1 MTAATLNFLG
11 KILCCPPIVNSPK
24 GKPHF
29 VIRWP
34 ALTQTPYRTFCS
46 KKNTAFHRLSS
57 PVKLGYHFS
66 LVFSNRNNS
75 FTRVMPLHKM
85 ANLCPG
91 SAESLQR
98 ITLSLVRLV
107 FYHASFPFFE
117 FLTTKKEVSA
127 ICFYF
132 LLVISYLIFYFD
144 KLGFMKLNLSTALV
158 PPISAHQHQSSS
170 AYTLSDTALPP

>member
-1 MTAATLNFLG
+1 MALKENHKEIKPPACKIIIIAKIWIATEMTAATLNFLG

-46 KKNTAFHRLSS
+46 KKNTAFHRLPS

-91 SAESLQR
+91 SAESLQS
-98 ITLSLVRLV
+98 ITLPLVRLV
-107 FYHASFPFFE
+107 FIMPPFHFLNFWQQKRKYRQFAFAS
-117 FLTTKKEVSA
+117 SW
-127 ICFYF
+127 
-132 LLVISYLIFYFD
+132 
-144 KLGFMKLNLSTALV
+144 
-158 PPISAHQHQSSS
+158 
-170 AYTLSDTALPP
+170 